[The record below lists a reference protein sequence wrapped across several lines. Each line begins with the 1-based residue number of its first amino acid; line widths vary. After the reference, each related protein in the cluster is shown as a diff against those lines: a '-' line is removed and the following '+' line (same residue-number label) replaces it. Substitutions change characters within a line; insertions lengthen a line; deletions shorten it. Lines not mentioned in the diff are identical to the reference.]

1 MILAYAGIISLSGCE
16 NNSAQR
22 PKDEDLIKEETM
34 IRLLADI
41 EITEAALKV
50 LQGKI
55 STDSVQMIAR
65 KSYDSLLL
73 HYNVTADQFKLNLR
87 YYQENHDGYKEML
100 EEKTSILTIKKDSIA
115 NTPEKFEIKK

>member
-1 MILAYAGIISLSGCE
+1 MILAYAGIISLSGCG
-16 NNSAQR
+16 NKSSQR
-22 PKDEDLIKEETM
+22 PVDEDLIKEETM
-34 IRLLADI
+34 VRLLADI

-65 KSYDSLLL
+65 KSYDSIFL
-73 HYNVTADQFKLNLR
+73 HYNVTADQFRQNLR

-100 EEKTSILTIKKDSIA
+100 EEKTTIITLKKDSIT